1 MQYFFIVIR
10 CFRMH
15 RNKIPGFRP
24 NKRLGQNFL
33 VDKNAL
39 SKIITAADLHAN
51 DMVMEIGAGFGILTL
66 ALGEKVKNVKTV
78 EYDKRLI
85 SILKKTFQNHENIEL
100 INADALE
107 IQLPVDSYK
116 LVANIP
122 YYITS
127 PLISHFLQPKTQKE
141 KRPTLIILLVQKEV
155 AQKICARTGQHSIL
169 SLQTQI
175 FGKPS
180 IVGMVHKSSFNP
192 QPKVDSAILK
202 IEVYKEP
209 LIKNTETFFKL
220 ISAAFSQKRKTLLN
234 SLAHGLNMPKEDI
247 AILLKNAGIQEK
259 RRPQTL
265 SVEEWEKLINTI
277 QNHRQF
283 SM

>member
-1 MQYFFIVIR
+1 MSNY
-10 CFRMH
+10 
-15 RNKIPGFRP
+15 KTTGFKP
-24 NKRLGQNFL
+24 NKKLGQNFL
-33 VDKNAL
+33 VDKTAIM
-39 SKIITAADLHAN
+39 KIIAAADLHKN
-51 DMVMEIGAGFGILTL
+51 DMVMEIGTGMGILTL
-66 ALGEKVKNVKTV
+66 ALAEKVKNVRTI

-85 SILKKTFQNHENIEL
+85 PILKKTFQNYKNIKL
-100 INADALE
+100 INADAL
-107 IQLPVDSYK
+107 QTKLPSCAYK

-127 PLISHFLQPKTQKE
+127 PLISHFLQPKTPEE
-141 KRPTLIILLVQKEV
+141 KQPTLIILLVQKEV
-155 AQKICARTGQHSIL
+155 AQKICAKVGQHSIL

-180 IVGMVHKSSFNP
+180 ITGLVHKSSFNP

-209 LIKNTETFFKL
+209 LIKNIELFFKL

-234 SLAHGLNMPKEDI
+234 SLANGLKLNRETV
-247 AILLKNAGIQEK
+247 AALLEKAGIAAE

-265 SVEEWEKLINTI
+265 SVEEWEKFTI
-277 QNHRQF
+277 AAN
-283 SM
+283 